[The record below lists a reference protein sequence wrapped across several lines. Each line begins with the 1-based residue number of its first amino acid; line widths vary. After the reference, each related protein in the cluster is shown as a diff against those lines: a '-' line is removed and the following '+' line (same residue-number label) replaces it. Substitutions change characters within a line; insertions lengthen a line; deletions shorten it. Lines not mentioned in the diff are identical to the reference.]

1 MYKLCNIIKNEF
13 TLYHTEFISE
23 EFYIQDTPKDTS
35 KSCNQSSYWQKVNKL
50 VTGSKELDGEE
61 EEEMEHICTNE
72 YWNMVHR
79 LYLFYQLKS
88 I

>member
-1 MYKLCNIIKNEF
+1 M
-13 TLYHTEFISE
+13 
-23 EFYIQDTPKDTS
+23 
-35 KSCNQSSYWQKVNKL
+35 NKL

-61 EEEMEHICTNE
+61 EEEMEHICTDE